1 MKEMVLERALAN
13 KKEPSIQEEEKLI
26 NLIDFMNKKILK
38 IEECKSYSKFCE
50 GTEGIT
56 MPEGFSEVKPI
67 HDFSIICCSY
77 LVMRIK
83 KLMKANTFDY
93 ISWVC

>member
-1 MKEMVLERALAN
+1 MKEIVLERALAN
-13 KKEPSIQEEEKLI
+13 QKEPSTQEEEKLVKLI
-26 NLIDFMNKKILK
+26 NFMNLNILK
-38 IEECKSYSKFCE
+38 IEECKTYSKFCE

-67 HDFSIICCSY
+67 HDLSVICCSH

-83 KLMKANTFDY
+83 KLIQANTFDY
-93 ISWVC
+93 ISWVF